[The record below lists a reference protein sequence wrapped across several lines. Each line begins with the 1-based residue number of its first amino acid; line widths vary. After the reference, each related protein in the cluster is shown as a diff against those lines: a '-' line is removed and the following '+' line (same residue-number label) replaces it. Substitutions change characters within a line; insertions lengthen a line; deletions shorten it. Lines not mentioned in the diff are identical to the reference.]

1 MLNLGKAGLLLACT
15 VFFSTA
21 HVRAEPAPVWPK
33 DIQPPKGAPNIV
45 VILVDDVSFGAT
57 ELFGGP
63 IATPNFKALSE
74 HGATYNNFHVNA
86 LCAPSRASLLTGY
99 NDHQVGFGTITEA
112 AAPYP
117 GYNTILPPAVTP
129 VAAVLKAGGYSTAAF
144 GKWHNTP
151 YWQANPTGPYDLWPT
166 GRWGFEHFYG
176 FLAAADSQYYPRLYR
191 DRTPVET
198 PQTPEQGYH
207 FTTDITNNAINWLH
221 THDAL
226 EHDKPFFLYYATG
239 ATHEPHQVP
248 HQWIEKYKGKFDQG
262 WDVLRQQI
270 FDRQKALGV
279 IPANAKLTPRPAGL
293 PAWDSLDPDQKKL
306 VAHQME
312 VYAGFA
318 EQTDHEIG
326 RLLAT
331 IREEGQADNTL
342 VLEIFGDN
350 GGSAE
355 GGPLGHDA
363 KNADGT
369 IPSVKERLKI
379 ANALGNEH
387 YLNHYAAAWA
397 WALTAPFQGTKQ
409 DASHLGGTTDPLVVS
424 WPAHYPQAQ
433 GLRSQFSHLVDIAPT
448 LYEAAHI
455 TPPTTTNSVAQWP
468 LEGTSLLYTLEQP
481 AAPSRHHIQYF
492 ATNGNRSIYADGWWA
507 GILAQQ
513 TWEGPNGSA
522 YLTQGQHDTHN
533 WELYKLDD
541 DYSQATNLAERYPE
555 KLKELQALFNK
566 EARRNQV
573 DPLRPGI
580 AGLYPVGAASGQ
592 KVFTYRSGTSRI
604 DQWHAP
610 HLSGGHYTLEADVDV
625 PTQGGEGVIF
635 ADGGLNG
642 GVTLFAQ
649 NHHLVY
655 QANSNGYT
663 VGKIRSNSPLNA
675 GKHHIVVSV
684 EPANTATSGAPT
696 PHAKNLGWL
705 TSHKPTPGN
714 VTITLDGKAS
724 NTVHFANV
732 AVQTSET
739 LDIGQDLGSAVSTDY
754 TAPAAFSGTVEKL
767 VVTDLQ

>member
-1 MLNLGKAGLLLACT
+1 MIKYKKAGWLLAT
-15 VFFSTA
+15 TLFFSLSQA
-21 HVRAEPAPVWPK
+21 RAEPTPEWPK
-33 DIQPPKGAPNIV
+33 DIRPAKGAPNIV

-74 HGATYNNFHVNA
+74 HGVKYNNFHVNA

-117 GYNTILPPAVTP
+117 GYNTILPPSVTP

-151 YWQANPTGPYDLWPT
+151 YWQVNPAGPYNLWPT

-191 DRTPVET
+191 DHTPVST

-207 FTTDITNNAINWLH
+207 FTTDITNDAINWLH

-226 EHDKPFFLYYATG
+226 EHDKPFFIYYATG

-262 WDVLRQQI
+262 WDILRQQI
-270 FDRQKALGV
+270 FERQKALGV
-279 IPANAKLTPRPAGL
+279 IPTNAKLTPRPAGL

-312 VYAGFA
+312 VYAAFA
-318 EQTDHEIG
+318 EQTDHEVG
-326 RLLAT
+326 RLLAS

-355 GGPLGHDA
+355 GGLLGHDA

-369 IPSVKERLKI
+369 TPSVKDRLKT
-379 ANALGNEH
+379 AAALGNEH

-424 WPAHYPQAQ
+424 WPARFPQAE
-433 GLRSQFSHLVDIAPT
+433 GLRTQFSHLVDVAPT
-448 LYEAAHI
+448 LYEAAQI
-455 TPPTTTNSVAQWP
+455 TPPTTTNTVAQWP
-468 LEGTSLLYTLEQP
+468 LEGTSLLYTLDQP
-481 AAPSRHHIQYF
+481 NAPSRHHIQYF

-513 TWEGPNGSA
+513 TWEGLNGSA
-522 YLTQGQHDTHN
+522 YVTQGQHDTHK
-533 WELYKLDD
+533 WELYKLDN
-541 DYSQATNLAERYPE
+541 DYSQAVDVAERYPE
-555 KLKELQALFNK
+555 KLKELQSLFER
-566 EARRNQV
+566 EAHRNQV

-580 AGLYPVGAASGQ
+580 AGIYPVGAAAGQ
-592 KVFTYRSGTSRI
+592 KVFTYRTGVSRI

-610 HLSGGHYTLEADVDV
+610 HLSGGHYTLTVDVDV
-625 PTQGGEGVIF
+625 PENGGNGVIF

-642 GVTLFAQ
+642 GVVLFAS
-649 NHHLVY
+649 NHHLIY

-663 VGKIRSNSPLNA
+663 VGKIMSDSALNA
-675 GKHHIVVSV
+675 GKHHIVVTV
-684 EPANTATSGAPT
+684 EPTDADRQNKGT
-696 PHAKNLGWL
+696 PRSKGLDWLGNR
-705 TSHKPTPGN
+705 KPVPGN
-714 VTITLDGKAS
+714 VTITLDGQSGKKA
-724 NTVHFANV
+724 HFDNV

-739 LDIGQDLGSAVSTDY
+739 LDIGQDLGSAVSADY
-754 TAPAAFSGTVEKL
+754 TAPAAFTGTVEKL
-767 VVTDLQ
+767 VVSDAQ

>member
-1 MLNLGKAGLLLACT
+1 MHSI
-15 VFFSTA
+15 FSTA

-293 PAWDSLDPDQKKL
+293 PAWDSLDPDQK
-306 VAHQME
+306 
-312 VYAGFA
+312 
-318 EQTDHEIG
+318 
-326 RLLAT
+326 
-331 IREEGQADNTL
+331 
-342 VLEIFGDN
+342 
-350 GGSAE
+350 
-355 GGPLGHDA
+355 
-363 KNADGT
+363 
-369 IPSVKERLKI
+369 
-379 ANALGNEH
+379 
-387 YLNHYAAAWA
+387 
-397 WALTAPFQGTKQ
+397 
-409 DASHLGGTTDPLVVS
+409 
-424 WPAHYPQAQ
+424 
-433 GLRSQFSHLVDIAPT
+433 
-448 LYEAAHI
+448 
-455 TPPTTTNSVAQWP
+455 NS
-468 LEGTSLLYTLEQP
+468 
-481 AAPSRHHIQYF
+481 
-492 ATNGNRSIYADGWWA
+492 
-507 GILAQQ
+507 
-513 TWEGPNGSA
+513 
-522 YLTQGQHDTHN
+522 
-533 WELYKLDD
+533 
-541 DYSQATNLAERYPE
+541 
-555 KLKELQALFNK
+555 
-566 EARRNQV
+566 
-573 DPLRPGI
+573 
-580 AGLYPVGAASGQ
+580 
-592 KVFTYRSGTSRI
+592 
-604 DQWHAP
+604 
-610 HLSGGHYTLEADVDV
+610 
-625 PTQGGEGVIF
+625 
-635 ADGGLNG
+635 
-642 GVTLFAQ
+642 
-649 NHHLVY
+649 
-655 QANSNGYT
+655 
-663 VGKIRSNSPLNA
+663 
-675 GKHHIVVSV
+675 
-684 EPANTATSGAPT
+684 
-696 PHAKNLGWL
+696 
-705 TSHKPTPGN
+705 
-714 VTITLDGKAS
+714 
-724 NTVHFANV
+724 
-732 AVQTSET
+732 
-739 LDIGQDLGSAVSTDY
+739 
-754 TAPAAFSGTVEKL
+754 
-767 VVTDLQ
+767 